1 MVLTFIKRDDR
12 VDRLSDRHCHLLLL
26 GFLPIPDQPPI
37 QDEDQHRTNL
47 DETANSDV
55 SEIILKFCILKQKK
69 QQFFKLLIKSY

>member
-55 SEIILKFCILKQKK
+55 SEKTQNNTEISIFKNKK
-69 QQFFKLLIKSY
+69 